1 MLHLHNFAPLEQ
13 FNQFVIWMLP
23 TRLDFIYIIL
33 ARIDFIFI
41 KFCVARERSIE
52 DIEMSKANFII
63 IKGNKDNST
72 YRAKTVTATS
82 DNSGKIELKW
92 RAPEVR
98 M

>member
-1 MLHLHNFAPLEQ
+1 M
-13 FNQFVIWMLP
+13 
-23 TRLDFIYIIL
+23 IYYGSYSFHIL
-33 ARIDFIFI
+33 KYSFSY

-52 DIEMSKANFII
+52 DIEMSKANFDI

-82 DNSGKIELKW
+82 HNSGKIELKW

-98 M
+98 I

>member
-1 MLHLHNFAPLEQ
+1 
-13 FNQFVIWMLP
+13 
-23 TRLDFIYIIL
+23 
-33 ARIDFIFI
+33 
-41 KFCVARERSIE
+41 
-52 DIEMSKANFII
+52 MSKANFII